1 MVKFGTTTL
10 PLVLEVEELQKVG
23 FAEKFIPG
31 ASIAKR
37 IVRGAYGGDYL
48 IRGLITSDF
57 INQKAALRAL
67 ADGAPRALDFED
79 GSPTVPC
86 LMLDP
91 RFHDTEK
98 RNQVSYEVRFVQSA

>member
-10 PLVLEVEELQKVG
+10 PLILEVEELQKLG
-23 FAEKFIPG
+23 YTEKFVPG

-37 IVRGAYGGDYL
+37 IVRGKYGGDYL

-57 INQKAALRAL
+57 VNQKAALRAL
-67 ADGAPRALDFED
+67 ADGNARAVDFED
-79 GSPTVPC
+79 GSPAVPC

-98 RNQVSYEVRFVQSA
+98 RNQVSYEARFVQSA

>member
-10 PLVLEVEELQKVG
+10 PLVLEVEELQKLG
-23 FAEKFIPG
+23 YTEKFVSG

-37 IVRGAYGGDYL
+37 IVRGKYGGDYL

-57 INQKAALRAL
+57 VNQKAALRAL
-67 ADGAPRALDFED
+67 ADGNARAVDFED
-79 GSPTVPC
+79 GSPAVPC

-98 RNQVSYEVRFVQSA
+98 RNQVSYEARFVQSA